1 MNAGAYAVADRCMNA
16 SPSMITAPVT
26 LECPRGSY
34 YVLTF
39 RAPLGKRS
47 KIKVEDDDEA
57 ADRKPK
63 LRDGTTRVKRKKGQG
78 DTLEA
83 YEVSA
88 ASPARW
94 EPAAKVEDSKTGIL
108 TVRIHDTSGLHE
120 TTTHMDILQK
130 TESTATMSQSA
141 VPNVVVRDGK
151 ALPMIEVVL
160 PRWSDVLRSKSL
172 QARSRSHT
180 EQQMPAETG
189 GSSREATQVNEKP
202 RATVEPFGGSFRRN
216 AEPER
221 HNPGP
226 AEVAQAIRELRNVSS
241 KPDYGVIRVLTVDGF
256 KPDVKVKKELMLS
269 DEYVLDALT
278 WEGINHRFPI
288 PVPPDVAE
296 CPFPRAYIS
305 NLYGGNLQATF
316 PRLNPDFAFLTLEWN
331 PHAPT
336 RPGVSGLF
344 FEGTRHAVDDMKDV
358 LRTFV
363 RVRSGK
369 WVYMGQYMFRPGK
382 SLTAESW
389 KQQSEVV
396 RRTWAQGYI
405 RYSGT
410 AVCVRVWLRKQRG
423 SDYKVTDEDYEAAE
437 PNMKEIQASITEE
450 DINGAFDRGEEEMG
464 VYTMTC
470 VGYDAEFIRLL
481 GRNLHLWNPP
491 ALTKKKQGAAPG
503 RVQRPKTG
511 KGTGSAKRK
520 PAEVQS
526 DGEHSDGRAEE
537 PGALEGN
544 GDRYEDVKMIP
555 AGSVQLPERRSTRE
569 RLCCS
574 NIVRSVE
581 CKPDGLVHPVR
592 SGGVLSQ
599 ANRKA
604 RGGAR
609 TVMKP
614 FRHLVGHIKHS
625 DPERESGTLDCNLID
640 IQDYW

>member
-1 MNAGAYAVADRCMNA
+1 MMIL
-16 SPSMITAPVT
+16 PSSI
-26 LECPRGSY
+26 
-34 YVLTF
+34 
-39 RAPLGKRS
+39 
-47 KIKVEDDDEA
+47 IKVEDNDEV

-63 LRDGTTRVKRKKGQG
+63 LRDGTTRVKREKGQG

-108 TVRIHDTSGLHE
+108 T
-120 TTTHMDILQK
+120 K
-130 TESTATMSQSA
+130 TEPTATISQSA
-141 VPNVVVRDGK
+141 VPNVAVRDGK

-172 QARSRSHT
+172 QVRSRSHM
-180 EQQMPAETG
+180 EQQMPADTG
-189 GSSREATQVNEKP
+189 GLSREDTQVNEQP
-202 RATVEPFGGSFRRN
+202 RATVEPSGGSIRRN

-226 AEVAQAIRELRNVSS
+226 AEVAQAIRELRN
-241 KPDYGVIRVLTVDGF
+241 
-256 KPDVKVKKELMLS
+256 PDVKVKEELMLS

-316 PRLNPDFAFLTLEWN
+316 PRLNPDLVEWHGLRGWAFLTLEWN

-344 FEGTRHAVDDMKDV
+344 FEGTRHAFDDMKDV

-423 SDYKVTDEDYEAAE
+423 SDYKVTEEDYEAAE

-491 ALTKKKQGAAPG
+491 APTKKKQGAAPG
-503 RVQRPKTG
+503 RVQEPKTG

-569 RLCCS
+569 RVKR
-574 NIVRSVE
+574 VRTS
-581 CKPDGLVHPVR
+581 
-592 SGGVLSQ
+592 
-599 ANRKA
+599 
-604 RGGAR
+604 
-609 TVMKP
+609 
-614 FRHLVGHIKHS
+614 
-625 DPERESGTLDCNLID
+625 
-640 IQDYW
+640 